1 MSEQSKIQ
9 RVSPRL
15 RELEALAF
23 PKRCACC
30 AREYATATEFIAA
43 TLALPSDCRGLKL
56 SQDDDG
62 NPIVELFRNCDCGS
76 TLMESF
82 ILVAT

>member
-9 RVSPRL
+9 GIVAGL
-15 RELEALAF
+15 RQFEASAF
-23 PKRCACC
+23 PKHCACC
-30 AREYATATEFIAA
+30 AREYASATEFIAA
-43 TLALPSDCRGLKL
+43 TQALPSDCSGLKL

-82 ILVAT
+82 VFVAT